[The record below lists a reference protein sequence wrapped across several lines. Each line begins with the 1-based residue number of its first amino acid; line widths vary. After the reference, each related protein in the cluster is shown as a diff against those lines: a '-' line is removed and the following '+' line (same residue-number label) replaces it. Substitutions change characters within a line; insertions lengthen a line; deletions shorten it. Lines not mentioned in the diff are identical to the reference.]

1 VEATG
6 RKAHHGCSVREEC
19 RSITR
24 ARGPRLIA
32 EGFLVKREACVMDTA
47 HPAPLN
53 LAARLRRAQL
63 DERVAALL
71 ASAVA
76 QELGSGFLR
85 DQDPDTARH
94 LDLALEAP
102 ARRAAASAVNTL
114 VFEVLAVLDEEPV
127 LRATLARVHP
137 EMGFQ

>member
-1 VEATG
+1 
-6 RKAHHGCSVREEC
+6 
-19 RSITR
+19 
-24 ARGPRLIA
+24 
-32 EGFLVKREACVMDTA
+32 MDTA

-85 DQDPDTARH
+85 DQDPATARH
-94 LDLALEAP
+94 LDQVLEAP
-102 ARRAAASAVNTL
+102 ARRAATSAVNTL